1 MKKLNKNYLGW
12 NSKDHLI
19 SFNFWND
26 LSNYEFNFRWG
37 SFRENQ
43 IISEVLKKGD
53 SLFEVGCA
61 TGTTVRWLKNTG
73 ILSKIKYLGVDIS
86 DTAISKANFLHPKV
100 NFKKIGLGP
109 LKEYYNK
116 FDYVFSRD
124 TIMHQEKPFEFLW
137 ELIKCANKGLIIRLR
152 TRDSGIT
159 NYNLESNCQLH
170 YDNYWMPYIVINI
183 SEIIDFLK
191 SLKIIYS
198 IEINRSYEV
207 LGGSTNR
214 YLPKDLYF
222 KSAGGAETSIFLKID
237 KTKTS
242 NDIEIIKTD
251 LVEGR
256 KLIRFSIFKRFIIAV
271 LKKLKLL

>member
-19 SFNFWND
+19 GFNFWND
-26 LSNYEFNFRWG
+26 LSNYEFNFRWD

-43 IISEVLKKGD
+43 IVSEVLKKGN

-61 TGTTVRWLKNTG
+61 TGTTVRWLKNIG
-73 ILSKIKYLGVDIS
+73 ILNKIKYLGVDIS
-86 DTAISKANFLHPKV
+86 QTAIKKANLLYPEE
-100 NFKKIGLGP
+100 NFKKIDLGP
-109 LKEYYNK
+109 LKEYYNN

-124 TIMHQEKPFEFLW
+124 TIMHQEKPFKFLK

-152 TRDSGIT
+152 TRDSGST
-159 NYNLESNCQLH
+159 NYNLENNCQLH

-183 SEIIDFLK
+183 NEIIDFLK
-191 SLKIIYS
+191 SLKFIYS

-222 KSAGGAETSIFLKID
+222 KSAGGAETTIFLKID

-242 NDIEIIKTD
+242 SDLKIIKTD
-251 LVEGR
+251 FIEGR
-256 KLIRFSIFKRFIIAV
+256 ELIKLSKFKRLIIAG

>member
-100 NFKKIGLGP
+100 NFKKIFEPGYTSKKRGWGLG
-109 LKEYYNK
+109 LSLSKRIIEEY
-116 FDYVFSRD
+116 
-124 TIMHQEKPFEFLW
+124 H
-137 ELIKCANKGLIIRLR
+137 KGSI
-152 TRDSGIT
+152 SVK
-159 NYNLESNCQLH
+159 
-170 YDNYWMPYIVINI
+170 W
-183 SEIIDFLK
+183 SEIGKGTTFRI
-191 SLKIIYS
+191 
-198 IEINRSYEV
+198 V
-207 LGGSTNR
+207 LS
-214 YLPKDLYF
+214 
-222 KSAGGAETSIFLKID
+222 S
-237 KTKTS
+237 
-242 NDIEIIKTD
+242 
-251 LVEGR
+251 
-256 KLIRFSIFKRFIIAV
+256 
-271 LKKLKLL
+271 